1 MNGLMISII
10 IHANHLSSTNL
21 VSGGRR
27 LSNELNGTNSSQL
40 PSRSRV
46 GKTSLQGQ
54 SWKKVNYHQSWK
66 NLNFR
71 PSSELEKVK
80 SYPNLETQKH
90 ISV

>member
-46 GKTSLQGQ
+46 GKTSLQVQ
-54 SWKKVNYHQSWK
+54 SLK
-66 NLNFR
+66 NF
-71 PSSELEKVK
+71 PPGSELEKSQIFSQV
-80 SYPNLETQKH
+80 EFE
-90 ISV
+90 